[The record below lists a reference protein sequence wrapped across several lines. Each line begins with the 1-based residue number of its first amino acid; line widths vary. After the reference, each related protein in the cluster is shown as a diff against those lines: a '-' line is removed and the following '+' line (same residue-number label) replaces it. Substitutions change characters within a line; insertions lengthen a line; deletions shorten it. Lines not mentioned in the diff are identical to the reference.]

1 MWGNAVPDRTE
12 QQELKRQAIIRAA
25 ARVFSRRGSHGAKL
39 DDVADRLGVSTA
51 ALYRYVSNKND
62 LILACHEEAM
72 EIADRALTAGEQS
85 GGTGLEKI
93 YLGLRNYLLEMVA
106 VLGVPALIMEENALV
121 GDAAERIYGLRDD
134 YEQRLRALVVEGQ
147 QDGSIIAVEPKIAVF
162 MALGTMHWVAK
173 WYRESG
179 EWSAEQV
186 SDAIIELVTRSL
198 ATKPPRRL
206 KSTLHVNAKPEKTG
220 RSR

>member
-1 MWGNAVPDRTE
+1 MWGNAVPNRAA

-39 DDVADRLGVSTA
+39 DDVAERLGVSTA

-72 EIADRALTAGEQS
+72 EIADKALTAGEEA
-85 GGTGLEKI
+85 GDTGLEKI
-93 YLGLRNYLLEMVA
+93 YLGLRNYLLEMMA

-134 YEQRLRALVVEGQ
+134 YERRLRALVVEGQ
-147 QDGSIIAVEPKIAVF
+147 RDGSIIAVEPKIAVF
-162 MALGTMHWVAK
+162 MLLGTMHWVAK
-173 WYRESG
+173 WYREDG
-179 EWSAEQV
+179 AWSADDV

-198 ATKPPRRL
+198 AAKPPKAL
-206 KSTLHVNAKPEKTG
+206 ESKLHVNAEPGTAGK
-220 RSR
+220 SR

>member
-1 MWGNAVPDRTE
+1 MWGNVVPGRAE

-39 DDVADRLGVSTA
+39 DDVADQLGVSAA

-72 EIADRALTAGEQS
+72 EIADRALTKGEQS

-93 YLGLRNYLLEMVA
+93 YLGLRNYLLEMMA

-121 GDAAERIYGLRDD
+121 GDDAERIYGLRDN
-134 YEQRLRALVVEGQ
+134 YERRLRALVLHGQ

-162 MALGTMHWVAK
+162 MLLGTMHWVAK
-173 WYRESG
+173 WYREDG
-179 EWSAEQV
+179 DWSAEDV

-198 ATKPPRRL
+198 ATKPSGHL
-206 KSTLHVNAKPEKTG
+206 KSTLHVKAEPGTTG
-220 RSR
+220 KNR

>member
-1 MWGNAVPDRTE
+1 MWANAVPDRAE

-39 DDVADRLGVSTA
+39 DDVADRLGVSAA

-134 YEQRLRALVVEGQ
+134 YERRLRALVIEGQ

-162 MALGTMHWVAK
+162 MLLGTMHWVAK
-173 WYRESG
+173 WYRETG
-179 EWSAEQV
+179 EWSADQV

-198 ATKPPRRL
+198 ATRPPRRL
-206 KSTLHVNAKPEKTG
+206 KSKLHVKSKPEKAG
-220 RSR
+220 KSR

>member
-1 MWGNAVPDRTE
+1 MWGNAVPGRAK

-39 DDVADRLGVSTA
+39 DDVADQLGVSAA

-72 EIADRALTAGEQS
+72 EIADQALTAGEKS

-93 YLGLRNYLLEMVA
+93 YLGLRNYLLEMMA

-121 GDAAERIYGLRDD
+121 GDDAERIYGLRDD
-134 YEQRLRALVVEGQ
+134 YERRLRALVEEGQ
-147 QDGSIIAVEPKIAVF
+147 RDGSVIAVEPKIAVF
-162 MALGTMHWVAK
+162 MLLGTMHWVAK
-173 WYRESG
+173 WYREDG
-179 EWSAEQV
+179 AWSAEEV
-186 SDAIIELVTRSL
+186 SEAIIELVTRSL
-198 ATKPPRRL
+198 ATKPPRNL
-206 KSTLHVNAKPEKTG
+206 KSKLHVNAEPGTAGK
-220 RSR
+220 SR